1 MKAPNV
7 VLKTP
12 NVVLKVPNVVLGSI
26 EYVVLSS
33 ISYYLQ
39 VVLGSI
45 V

>member
-1 MKAPNV
+1 MSSIVLKAPNV
-7 VLKTP
+7 VLKA
-12 NVVLKVPNVVLGSI
+12 PNVVLGSI

-33 ISYYLQ
+33 ISYYLH

>member
-1 MKAPNV
+1 MSSIESTQCSIEINH
-7 VLKTP
+7 
-12 NVVLKVPNVVLGSI
+12 VVLGSI